1 MKNILEDIEP
11 ALRPPG
17 GGIPSFSAGAAGA
30 LALQRRHFSVFGA
43 HAEADAAEIESLWH
57 KELQRF
63 CLGKSKPEV
72 ILLGVPLDTGAG
84 IRRGAAHGPRGVRGA
99 LLEHDAY
106 RKWLREG
113 VVLDLGDVFV
123 NPHLLHDSMLSS
135 KQIGLCQAEMFPKV
149 PAAKRKKMPVS
160 ALSLTRYVLEL
171 LQERAPK
178 AKIFVIGGDHSVA
191 WPVSEVLAAKYPGK
205 LGIVQPD
212 AHTDLLKTRHG
223 IEYCYTTW
231 TYHANALLKK
241 GTPKGQKKE
250 GRVVQLGIRQTLKDK
265 KHWESTT
272 GVKQYWA
279 HEINSRPAHEVIKD
293 MCAHLKSLGIK
304 QIYFSNDID
313 GTDEAEAPATGT
325 PAAEGISSSF
335 LLQAIEALGQQFE
348 MVGADIME
356 VAPVLGS
363 PEDCRKTT
371 ELAAQYV
378 LACLK
383 QQLR

>member
-17 GGIPSFSAGAAGA
+17 GGIPSFSAGAGGA
-30 LALQRRHFSVFGA
+30 LSVQRRHYALFGA
-43 HAEADAAEIESLWH
+43 RADADMAELEALWR
-57 KELQRF
+57 KQLQRF
-63 CLGKSKPEV
+63 SQGKLSPKV

-84 IRRGAAHGPRGVRGA
+84 IRRGAAHGPRGVREA
-99 LLEHDAY
+99 LLESGTY
-106 RKWLREG
+106 RDWVRSG

-123 NPHLLHDSMLSS
+123 NPHLLHDSMLSA
-135 KQIGLCQAEMFPKV
+135 KQISRCQAEMFASV
-149 PAAKRKKMPVS
+149 SAASRKKMPVS

-171 LQERAPK
+171 LQKRAPS
-178 AKIFVIGGDHSVA
+178 ARLFVIGGDHSVA
-191 WPVSEVLAAKYPGK
+191 WPVSEILAKKYPGK

-212 AHTDLLKTRHG
+212 AHTDLLKSRHG
-223 IEYCYTTW
+223 VEYCYTTW
-231 TYHANALLKK
+231 TYHANELLKK
-241 GTPKGQKKE
+241 GTPKGQAKE
-250 GRVVQLGIRQTLKDK
+250 GRLVQLGIRQTLKDK

-279 HEINSRPAHEVIKD
+279 HEINARPAHQVLAEIR
-293 MCAHLKSLGIK
+293 AHFKKLGVK

-313 GTDEAEAPATGT
+313 GTDESEAPATGT
-325 PAAEGISSSF
+325 PAAHGLSSAF
-335 LLQAIEALGQQFE
+335 VLQAIEVLGQEFDL
-348 MVGADIME
+348 VAADVME

-371 ELAAQYV
+371 ELAAQYT

-383 QQLR
+383 QQIR